1 MKSGLELFGTF
12 FMSKKNIGIQ
22 GIQGSFHHIV
32 ANEYYGSNIDI
43 DEFLTFEMM
52 SRHLAEGKSDASI
65 MAIENSIA
73 GSIIPNYAL
82 IDEYNLSIVGEYY
95 LKISH
100 NLLALEKQ
108 SIDDIKEV
116 HSHPMALLQCRDF
129 FKKHPKIKLVEDT
142 DTALSAK
149 EIYISNVKG
158 RAAIASKLASD
169 LYSLDVLAENI
180 QTIKNNETRFVVLE
194 RSTTNSKSV
203 FNKASI
209 KFELDHK
216 RGSLATILN
225 VLSDCKMNLTKIQSM
240 PKIETPWR
248 YSFFVDI
255 TFEFLDDYFKA
266 KSIIEIMAKDFKVLG
281 EYKNS
286 KND

>member
-1 MKSGLELFGTF
+1 
-12 FMSKKNIGIQ
+12 MSKNNIGIQ
-22 GIQGSFHHIV
+22 GIKGSFHHIV
-32 ANEYYGSNIDI
+32 ANEYYGNNVDI

-52 SRHLAEGKSDASI
+52 SRHLAEEKSDASI

-82 IDEYNLSIVGEYY
+82 IDEYNLSIVGECY

-100 NLLALEKQ
+100 NLLSLENQ

-129 FKKHPKIKLVEDT
+129 FKKYPNIKLVENT

-149 EIYISNVKG
+149 EISVNNING
-158 RAAIASKLASD
+158 RAAIASILASD
-169 LYSLDVLAENI
+169 LYSLDVLAKNI

-194 RSTTNSKSV
+194 RSTINSKSL

-255 TFEFLDDYFKA
+255 TFECVDDYLKA